1 MAALQEFRPEVW
13 SANLIVNTNKSL
25 VFGNLATRQYEGEI
39 TGAGSVVKISE
50 LGDITI
56 GSYTEG
62 SDVTVQ
68 ELSGAQR
75 TLEINQ
81 QKYFAFDVD
90 DILAVQSRPDLM
102 AGAMQKASYAMSD
115 NIDQYLAALYDEAG
129 ITDSGDLGSSGTSRT
144 LYATGATDPNMVTL
158 VTDMHRLLDESNAPS
173 QGRWIVV
180 PPFMHQYLKYAQI
193 VDNTTGGMRTP
204 DSQAVG
210 NGFIGQGLGFNWYAS
225 NNVDNNGTQ
234 YRVMFGAPGALA
246 LAVQITK
253 MEASRRELQFAD
265 LVKGLFV
272 YGAKVVRPDYLGT
285 AYIAAGG
292 LST

>member
-1 MAALQEFRPEVW
+1 MAALQEFRPEIW
-13 SANLIVNTNKSL
+13 SSNLIVNTNKAL

-56 GSYTEG
+56 GTYTEG
-62 SDVTVQ
+62 ADVTVQ
-68 ELSGAQR
+68 ELTGAQR
-75 TLEINQ
+75 NLVIDQ

-90 DILAVQSRPDLM
+90 DILAVQARPDLM
-102 AGAMQKASYAMSD
+102 AGAMQKASFAMSD
-115 NIDQYLAALYDEAG
+115 NIDQYLAALYAQAG
-129 ITDSGDLGSSGTSRT
+129 ITNAADLGAAGANRT
-144 LYATGATDPNMVTL
+144 LYATGATDPNMVTMI
-158 VTDMHRLLDESNAPS
+158 TDMHRLLDEANAPS

-193 VDNTTGGMRTP
+193 VDNTTGAMRTP
-204 DSQAVG
+204 NSQAVG
-210 NGFIGQGLGFNWYAS
+210 NGYIGMGLGFNWYAS
-225 NNVDNNGTQ
+225 NNVSTASPQ